1 MLSTIDLIIL
11 IGYLATM
18 VGFGF
23 WFARKSSNT
32 EEFMAAGRSLP
43 GWAVGLSIF
52 GTFVSSI
59 SFLANPGKS
68 FGGNWNPFV
77 FGLSLPIAAFIAT
90 KWFVPF
96 YRKSGEI
103 SAYSH
108 LEHRFGVWARLYVG
122 ICFLALQIVRIGVI
136 MMLAATPI
144 RLMTGWDMSTIV
156 IVIGILVTLYTI
168 LGGIEAVIWTDV
180 VQSVVLTG
188 GALLCIG
195 LIIFDM
201 PEGLGQIF
209 EIASN
214 VEVDGKTVNKFS
226 LGSFSPAVFVSSPTF
241 WITLLYGL
249 FINLNNFGIEQ
260 TTVQRYAT
268 AKTDKD
274 ATWSVWLGA
283 WLFIPT
289 SAMLFFIG
297 TALYA
302 YSQAV
307 PSFIE
312 EATASV
318 RAFDDNID
326 ESVANEDVL
335 KNDEIVP
342 AFIAFRG
349 PVGIKGI
356 LVAAIF
362 AAAMSSVDSS
372 LNSSSTLIL
381 TDYYKRFINPD
392 ANERQSMKVLYG
404 STLVFGLVG
413 TLLGLALMGHDS
425 ILDIWWMIAGVL
437 SGGMLGLFLL
447 GIISKR
453 VGNPAAIIA
462 LILGMISLAWMAVAS
477 VFDSLDAAAN
487 NPDATSPFEFM
498 RGFLEAFRAVDT
510 DLNGLLAIVVGT
522 LTIVLS
528 GMLLGLLF
536 KKPLPLETNS
546 TEAE

>member
-1 MLSTIDLIIL
+1 MLSTIDLVIL
-11 IGYLATM
+11 IGYLGTM

-23 WFARKSSNT
+23 WFARKSSST

-68 FGGNWNPFV
+68 FGGNWSPFV

-96 YRKSGEI
+96 YRKSGEV

-156 IVIGILVTLYTI
+156 IVIGILVTVYTI

-188 GALLCIG
+188 GALLCIAI
-195 LIIFDM
+195 IIFDM
-201 PEGLGQIF
+201 PEGVGQIF
-209 EIASN
+209 EIAAN
-214 VEVDGKTVNKFS
+214 AEADGKTINKFS
-226 LGSFSPAVFVSSPTF
+226 LGSFSPAVFVSTPTF

-297 TALYA
+297 TALYS

-307 PSFIE
+307 PSFLE
-312 EATASV
+312 EATANI
-318 RAFDDNID
+318 RAFD
-326 ESVANEDVL
+326 ESIGEEVDDDQVL
-335 KNDEIVP
+335 KNDEMFP
-342 AFIAFRG
+342 AFIAYRV

-356 LVAAIF
+356 LIAAIF

-381 TDYYKRFINPD
+381 TDYYKRFINPEAD
-392 ANERQSMKVLYG
+392 ERSSMKVLYG

-413 TLLGLALMGHDS
+413 TALGLVLMGHDS
-425 ILDIWWMIAGVL
+425 ILDIWWTIAGIL

-447 GIISKR
+447 GLISKR

-462 LILGMISLAWMAVAS
+462 LLLGMIALAWMAVAS
-477 VFDSLDAAAN
+477 VFDSLDKAAN
-487 NPDATSPFEFM
+487 DPNASSPFEFM

-528 GMLLGLLF
+528 GMLLGLIF
-536 KKPLPLETNS
+536 KKPLPLEPTNS
-546 TEAE
+546 SKT